1 MATRIG
7 LLAQELSRTNPW
19 WRDPRWALTDPDLS
33 EAEEAGIAYR
43 SNVLS
48 ALTPGCVYVLRG
60 PRRVGKTVAV
70 KQKVEDLITGGVPPT
85 AIVRVAADNMAAKE
99 MRTVVA
105 NTALPAVPRGSE
117 RVWFFDEISSATGDW
132 AKEIKWLRDNDPP
145 FRVAT
150 VVLTGSN
157 ATALTSAAGQLAG
170 RRGRAAR
177 LDRVL
182 LPMGFRTFVAVVGTT
197 TISAGP
203 LDLSQLHGPHARRA
217 YHEALP
223 WLDDLVRLWE
233 VYLSYGGFPRAVA
246 AAAAGEPVPTSFVND
261 MFDVIARDV
270 FAQSRLG
277 PYREMALL
285 ERLWQSMASPAN
297 LSSIGQD
304 VDVSHDVV
312 SRHVGY
318 LLASFLL
325 WACPQK
331 ADGAWLARERA
342 QDKLYAVD
350 PLVARVPHLRNP
362 ERQDIDATI
371 LTEMQ
376 IGMAVRRK
384 VYASAENADDD
395 EFLFHLRTPSRK
407 EIDFVSRHLGE
418 VALEGKY
425 SQSGRWRSEAA
436 TVNASTW
443 KGLLATR
450 NVLDTTGNEAWAVP
464 AGIFAYLLDT

>member
-7 LLAQELSRTNPW
+7 LLAQELARTNPW
-19 WRDPRWALTDPDLS
+19 WRDPRWALIDPDLR
-33 EAEEAGIAYR
+33 EANEAGINYR
-43 SNVLS
+43 SKALS
-48 ALTPGCVYVLRG
+48 SLTPGCVYVLRG

-70 KQKVEDLITGGVPPT
+70 KQQIEDLITEGAPPT
-85 AIVRVAADNMAAKE
+85 AMVRVAADNMAAKE
-99 MRTVVA
+99 LRTVVQ
-105 NTALPAVPRGSE
+105 NTALPVAPRGSA
-117 RVWFFDEISSATGDW
+117 RVWFFDEISSVTGDW

-157 ATALTSAAGQLAG
+157 AAALTSAAGQLAG
-170 RRGRAAR
+170 RRGRAAH

-182 LPMGFRTFVAVVGTT
+182 LPMGFRTFAAVLGTT
-197 TISAGP
+197 LAVAP
-203 LDLSQLHGPHARRA
+203 LDLSQLHGAEAREA
-217 YHEALP
+217 YHAALP

-277 PYREMALL
+277 PNREMALL
-285 ERLWQSMASPAN
+285 ERLWQSMAAPAN
-297 LSSIGQD
+297 LSSIGHD
-304 VDVSHDVV
+304 VDVGHDVV

-318 LLASFLL
+318 LQASFLL
-325 WACPQK
+325 WACPQRT
-331 ADGAWLARERA
+331 DGAWLARARA

-362 ERQDIDATI
+362 ERRDIDPTI

-384 VYASAENADDD
+384 VYATAENADND
-395 EFLFHLRTPSRK
+395 EFLFHVRTPSRK
-407 EIDFVSRHLGE
+407 EIDFVSRHLGP

-443 KGLLATR
+443 KGLLVTR
-450 NVLDTTGNEAWAVP
+450 NVLDTTGDEAWAIP
-464 AGIFAYLLDT
+464 AGILAYLLDT